1 MKIGIYA
8 PWASGDALLATMVLK
23 YKDQLWPS
31 SQIVW
36 FVLPKSHNPHSADKD
51 IVAHNP
57 AISEVRV
64 AEEPFSEIIK
74 LRVGN
79 RANKEGHPLSVP
91 KNLAGQMTPGKSNTK
106 SFSDLDLLYFPAPWA
121 NCDRL
126 NEDFVLTS
134 KHVFDYPEQRI
145 HPCSFFS
152 VEEDEKAARFV
163 SSLPFRHTVMLETKC
178 GSNQSSWNDGTT
190 TRIMEACRSILG
202 GCNFIFSSPRTHV
215 PFVGPGVV
223 DCSDFTIRQCLP
235 IYNRCQLFLSTAS
248 GIAVVTCSW
257 KANPLVK
264 RVEFT
269 NNPLITTRPIAMG
282 EAQWSPNE
290 DGFLGI
296 IRVLSANIKST

>member
-23 YKDQLWPS
+23 YKNQLWPNS
-31 SQIVW
+31 KIVW
-36 FVLPKSHNPHSADKD
+36 FIIPKSNNSHAADKD
-51 IVAHNP
+51 VVAHNP
-57 AISEVRV
+57 AISEVRM
-64 AEEPFSEIIK
+64 ASENFSEVIK

-91 KNLAGQMTPGKSNTK
+91 KELAGKMTAIKSETR

-134 KHVFDYPEQRI
+134 KYVFDYPEPHI

-152 VEEDEKAARFV
+152 DQEDKMATRLV
-163 SSLPFRHTVMLETKC
+163 SSLPFKYSIMMETQC
-178 GSNQSSWNDGTT
+178 GSNQSSWNEGTT
-190 TRIMEACRSILG
+190 TKIMEACRSILG
-202 GCNFIFSSPRTHV
+202 GCNFIFASPGTHTS
-215 PFVGPGVV
+215 FVGPGVV
-223 DCSDFTIRQCLP
+223 DCSAFTIRQCLP

-257 KANPLVK
+257 KANPLVR

-282 EAQWSPNE
+282 EAQWSADE
-290 DGFLGI
+290 GRFLEIVRSSADG
-296 IRVLSANIKST
+296 IKAI